1 MKDVLQNTAR
11 GFWVLA
17 DDASAIGTGMT
28 GLTIT
33 AEISKGGAAFAT
45 VAPTITERG
54 EGLYWVVPIAAHR
67 DTLGETAWRFA
78 ATGAIIAPRVENV
91 VAYDAQLVAV
101 GAAVSTDIVSAA
113 DIRTEL
119 AVELGRIDENTS
131 APKTLTAATL
141 ATLFDDSDASQQ
153 LTDFFAGLIA
163 RFDDAADIP
172 VTTVAATTIAQLFAH
187 TSMIELLADAEA
199 ARAAAVTA
207 ATNAL
212 SSANIRSAIGM
223 SAANLDTQLSSIPN
237 STQIADTVLS
247 RAVQNVEDTADKH
260 SLGAVILLSTNST
273 RSQNAIVA
281 NKPSDDSLFHSYA
294 ITTSDV
300 ASMTGIS

>member
-11 GFWVLA
+11 GFWVFA

-54 EGLYWVVPIAAHR
+54 EGLYWIVPIAAHR

-78 ATGAIIAPRVENV
+78 ATGAVIAPRVENV
-91 VAYDAQLVAV
+91 VAYDAQLTAV
-101 GAAVSTDIVSAA
+101 GAAVAADIVSAA

-131 APKTLTAATL
+131 AAKTLTAATL

-153 LTDFFAGLIA
+153 LSDFFAGLID
-163 RFDDAADIP
+163 RFDDATDVP
-172 VTTVAATTIAQLFAH
+172 VTTVAAATVAQLFAH
-187 TSMIELLADAEA
+187 ASMVELLADAEA
-199 ARAAAVTA
+199 ARAAAVSASSAASGAQTA
-207 ATNAL
+207 VAGLNNL
-212 SSANIRSAIGM
+212 SSAEILTTALTESY
-223 SAANLDTQLSSIPN
+223 AADGVAPTLSQLLFLIAQHLGESSIVG
-237 STQIADTVLS
+237 TTKTVKQIDGATPAATFTLDSATAPTS
-247 RAVQNVEDTADKH
+247 ITRA
-260 SLGAVILLSTNST
+260 S
-273 RSQNAIVA
+273 
-281 NKPSDDSLFHSYA
+281 
-294 ITTSDV
+294 
-300 ASMTGIS
+300 